1 MRTSFEEMKK
11 FIAQQDEMLQDSSDK
26 QHSQTLRA
34 LGGPRPL
41 PPSGSRSRQL
51 NLEEEEDLQSK
62 RKNIFKR
69 ALKGLSLK
77 SGNDLAKIEGMLEQ
91 LLDEVEALRE
101 GQGFTSPR
109 NGTRGASVDLNDR
122 DTNDSNGAGLGSRSP
137 YLGSP
142 RPATTEKH
150 VDTVPEED
158 DEDLEIDEDDP
169 YVTAHL
175 PVQEPARHERAGS
188 MPLATPPRK
197 PVASG
202 ARSTE
207 TTPKNSADKARK
219 HKSSSSSIFP
229 KFSRWSKTTASS
241 MGDNIRN
248 SIQPNRKERP
258 YSEVSRSG
266 SDLAQD
272 TYKTGDYYD
281 PEGDDRIRST
291 YTLDQGQEE
300 NRPPSP
306 LVPSQVSE
314 APKYR
319 AHRGSLDLQ
328 HPQPRQGPTGRYQNQ
343 LESQAQSYTTPTSP
357 NSEQWGSNPSLP
369 PVNPNQNRFSA
380 GSRLSPISDAGYSET
395 SSRTPGPPRPPKVKD
410 TGPLIPERPPK
421 VPEEE
426 SETPAQN
433 YSGDRVASRVSY
445 IPEQAST
452 TIPSQQKKTCSDT
465 ISCRA
470 LPSALHQPANQR
482 DPDLSRPAVPT
493 ALATSSVRAT
503 AAVRCRSTMTIIIET
518 L

>member
-11 FIAQQDEMLQDSSDK
+11 FIAAQDEKLQDSTEK

-41 PPSGSRSRQL
+41 PPSGSRSRQM
-51 NLEEEEDLQSK
+51 NLEDEEDFQSK
-62 RKNIFKR
+62 RKNIFRR

-101 GQGFTSPR
+101 GQGLPSPR
-109 NGTRGASVDLNDR
+109 NGLPGVGAMSHDPANGFSAAGAANR
-122 DTNDSNGAGLGSRSP
+122 PQHGAGSRPST
-137 YLGSP
+137 SDHH
-142 RPATTEKH
+142 ADNH
-150 VDTVPEED
+150 MVDDLED
-158 DEDLEIDEDDP
+158 NEDLDIDDDDRFIA
-169 YVTAHL
+169 AHL
-175 PVQEPARHERAGS
+175 PVQEPVRHERAGS
-188 MPLATPPRK
+188 MPLSTPPRK
-197 PVASG
+197 PVPTG

-207 TTPKNSADKARK
+207 TTPKNSVDKARK

-258 YSEVSRSG
+258 YSDHSRSG
-266 SDLAQD
+266 SDVPQEA
-272 TYKTGDYYD
+272 YKTGDFYD
-281 PEGDDRIRST
+281 AQGDDRLRST
-291 YTLDQGQEE
+291 YTLDEAQDE

-343 LESQAQSYTTPTSP
+343 LENQAQTYTTPTSP
-357 NSEQWGSNPSLP
+357 TSDQWGSNPSLP
-369 PVNPNQNRFSA
+369 PALATHNRYST
-380 GSRLSPISDAGYSET
+380 GSRLSPISDAGYSEA

-410 TGPLIPERPPK
+410 NGPLVPERPPK
-421 VPEEE
+421 ISEEE
-426 SETPAQN
+426 DQASAPAQPDHN
-433 YSGDRVASRVSY
+433 GERVVSKVCENPTKLASLLNMMKC
-445 IPEQAST
+445 Q
-452 TIPSQQKKTCSDT
+452 
-465 ISCRA
+465 
-470 LPSALHQPANQR
+470 L
-482 DPDLSRPAVPT
+482 
-493 ALATSSVRAT
+493 
-503 AAVRCRSTMTIIIET
+503 
-518 L
+518 

>member
-1 MRTSFEEMKK
+1 MVRSAAEMRTSFEGMKK

-51 NLEEEEDLQSK
+51 NMEDEEDLQSK

-77 SGNDLAKIEGMLEQ
+77 SGNDLAKIESMLEQ

-101 GQGFTSPR
+101 GQGFTNSR
-109 NGTRGASVDLNDR
+109 NGARGGSADPNDH
-122 DTNDSNGAGLGSRSP
+122 DMAGQNGAALGSPSP

-142 RPATTEKH
+142 RPATADQR
-150 VDTVPEED
+150 VDTVPEDD

-169 YVTAHL
+169 YVAAHL
-175 PVQEPARHERAGS
+175 PVKESARHERAGS
-188 MPLATPPRK
+188 MPLSTPPRK
-197 PVASG
+197 PVATG

-291 YTLDQGQEE
+291 YTLDQTQEE

-319 AHRGSLDLQ
+319 AHRGSLDLL

-343 LESQAQSYTTPTSP
+343 LESQAQTYTTPTSP

-369 PVNPNQNRFSA
+369 PVNPNQNRFSV

-410 TGPLIPERPPK
+410 TGPLVPERSPK
-421 VPEEE
+421 V
-426 SETPAQN
+426 SENEDQTQAQS
-433 YSGDRVASRVSY
+433 YSGDRVASRVCY
-445 IPEQAST
+445 TVELT
-452 TIPSQQKKTCSDT
+452 
-465 ISCRA
+465 A
-470 LPSALHQPANQR
+470 LPLPNSSQVYQPF
-482 DPDLSRPAVPT
+482 
-493 ALATSSVRAT
+493 
-503 AAVRCRSTMTIIIET
+503 
-518 L
+518 

>member
-1 MRTSFEEMKK
+1 MKK

-51 NLEEEEDLQSK
+51 HIEAEEDLQTK

-77 SGNDLAKIEGMLEQ
+77 SGNDLSKIESMLEQ

-101 GQGFTSPR
+101 GQGFASPR
-109 NGTRGASVDLNDR
+109 NGARGASAEPNDLEMTGQND
-122 DTNDSNGAGLGSRSP
+122 AALGSRSP
-137 YLGSP
+137 YMGNS
-142 RPATTEKH
+142 RPAAADQR
-150 VDTVPEED
+150 VDIAPEED
-158 DEDLEIDEDDP
+158 DEDLDIDEDDP
-169 YVTAHL
+169 YVAGHL
-175 PVQEPARHERAGS
+175 PAQEPARHERAGS
-188 MPLATPPRK
+188 MPLSTPPRK

-202 ARSTE
+202 PHSTE

-272 TYKTGDYYD
+272 AYKRGDYYD
-281 PEGDDRIRST
+281 PQGDDRLRST
-291 YTLDQGQEE
+291 YTLDQAQEE

-343 LESQAQSYTTPTSP
+343 LENQAQSYTTPTSP
-357 NSEQWGSNPSLP
+357 SSEQWGSNSSLP
-369 PVNPNQNRFSA
+369 PVNPNHNRFSA

-395 SSRTPGPPRPPKVKD
+395 SSRTPGPPRPPKIKD
-410 TGPLIPERPPK
+410 NGPLVPERPPK
-421 VPEEE
+421 VPEGEAQTQE
-426 SETPAQN
+426 PAQN
-433 YSGDRVASRVSY
+433 YSGDRVASRVCCTSSSRLSLLFY
-445 IPEQAST
+445 HQASLT
-452 TIPSQQKKTCSDT
+452 NTLSSQSSAIHSPPTRKPTGPRPLTSGGTYSPSNIKRTRYRGSPMQIDYDD
-465 ISCRA
+465 
-470 LPSALHQPANQR
+470 NY
-482 DPDLSRPAVPT
+482 
-493 ALATSSVRAT
+493 
-503 AAVRCRSTMTIIIET
+503 
-518 L
+518 